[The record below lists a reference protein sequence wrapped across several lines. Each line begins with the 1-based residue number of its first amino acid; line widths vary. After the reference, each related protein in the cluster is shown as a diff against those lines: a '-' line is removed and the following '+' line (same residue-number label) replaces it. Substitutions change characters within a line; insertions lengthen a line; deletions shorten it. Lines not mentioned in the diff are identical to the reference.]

1 MATEVIFCN
10 KRTLS
15 LLQLLLF
22 FAFVN
27 KLNKWRLLRE
37 CIVPVKM
44 MLFVLV
50 FRMCHWFYYF
60 EI

>member
-37 CIVPVKM
+37 CIVHIKL
-44 MLFVLV
+44 MLLVLV